1 MGNNLKYYQKRKDIG
16 KNKNDNI
23 YKDLTVKSF
32 SFKLL
37 ILYYGITD

>member
-23 YKDLTVKSF
+23 YKDLTVKGF
-32 SFKLL
+32 SFKLF